1 MALLGSVAAL
11 GVADWSGSWETTC
24 YEYNNCDGLTF
35 VVASELLSQGVSPYV
50 EAHRRTHV
58 SATRLN
64 GESPPLDLP
73 FQYPP
78 NALPLFGMRALVAPR
93 VAHGGSALLITLAF
107 LLLFWRFVSERL
119 ADKETAV
126 LLMLGVTMSGVV
138 AQNAELGQNG
148 LLAAALVLGIV
159 FLWGPRP
166 LMAGAL
172 LGVLAFKPQ
181 YAFPILLVATF
192 QRQWRVVDG
201 SVGAFGA
208 MTVLSGLWFGFDQWQ
223 LFLRAAGE
231 PNHTIFLMV
240 SWMGLAWR
248 AAPESQAVIQSAAL
262 PVYLMAMFVLG
273 VALWAGRHR
282 FDLEGQLSVALIWT
296 VIFSPNTH
304 PYDLL
309 VLAPALVYVS
319 RGPIA
324 TSVGPIFLLITWFA
338 LPQPARWL
346 MALGLMAFAVVCTRL
361 LRRDAALRE
370 PPLQTPS

>member
-1 MALLGSVAAL
+1 
-11 GVADWSGSWETTC
+11 
-24 YEYNNCDGLTF
+24 
-35 VVASELLSQGVSPYV
+35 
-50 EAHRRTHV
+50 
-58 SATRLN
+58 
-64 GESPPLDLP
+64 
-73 FQYPP
+73 
-78 NALPLFGMRALVAPR
+78 
-93 VAHGGSALLITLAF
+93 
-107 LLLFWRFVSERL
+107 
-119 ADKETAV
+119 
-126 LLMLGVTMSGVV
+126 
-138 AQNAELGQNG
+138 
-148 LLAAALVLGIV
+148 
-159 FLWGPRP
+159 
-166 LMAGAL
+166 MAGAL

-181 YAFPILLVATF
+181 YAFPILLIAMF
-192 QRQWRVVDG
+192 QRQWRVVGG

-208 MTVLSGLWFGFDQWQ
+208 MTLLSGLWFGFDQWQ

-370 PPLQTPS
+370 SPLQTPS